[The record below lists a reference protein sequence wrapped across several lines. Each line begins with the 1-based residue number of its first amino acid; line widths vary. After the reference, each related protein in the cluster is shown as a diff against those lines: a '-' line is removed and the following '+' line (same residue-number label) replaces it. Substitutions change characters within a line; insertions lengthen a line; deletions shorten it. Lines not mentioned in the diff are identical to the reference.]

1 MSILRQVAS
10 VTSNA
15 GDLREIREAI
25 DKAREEMRN
34 RPQLRGAAHL
44 SPQRWTPGEPAAGA
58 RERLEPLAL
67 LPNSLALLELDDD
80 AAGAS
85 GRRRTYYLAG
95 LKSGA
100 LALLRPEPLSLERM

>member
-1 MSILRQVAS
+1 M
-10 VTSNA
+10 TSLA
-15 GDLREIREAI
+15 GDLRAIREAT
-25 DKAREEMRN
+25 DEAREKTRN
-34 RPQLRGAAHL
+34 RPQPPGAAHL
-44 SPQRWTPGEPAAGA
+44 SPQRWTPGESAAGA
-58 RERLEPLAL
+58 RDRHEPLAL

-100 LALLRPEPLSLERM
+100 LALLRAEPLSLERM